1 MLRSVRARL
10 LWTVGLVVVA
20 ALAAVGFLTA
30 RITRTE
36 FDRFLAIQLRADHLV
51 PPDSLRSALR
61 QYHERHG
68 SWEGVEDVLAG
79 VVGDSGAA
87 RTRIVTVTA
96 DSCTILPPFAT
107 SGDSQAACPPESI
120 LALALSLAEERTA
133 GRRETIVVRADGT
146 IGDEAAPEAAGGA
159 GAGLRKV
166 PAAGVVALS
175 GQGAAL
181 SPPRRQ
187 FLLST
192 SRGVL
197 GAVLAAGLLALAS
210 TALLA
215 RRLLRPVEELT
226 IIARE
231 MGGGDLSRRAVV
243 RSRDEIGELARTFN
257 DMADGL
263 QRIERLRRNTVDDV
277 AHELRT
283 PLTNIR
289 GQLEALQ
296 DGLLPPDRAV
306 IDSLH
311 QETLLL
317 QRIVDD
323 LQELALA
330 EAGQLRLEPQVL
342 ALRDEVERAAQPLF
356 AAVAPAGGVGTAA
369 SAPAAAPAGPT
380 LSLAI
385 APDLTVRADP
395 VRLGQILRNLL
406 QNALAHTP
414 PGGTITVAAAAAG
427 AGVDGGRAAGTVEVV
442 VRDSGSGIPAAD
454 LPLIFERFYRGDRSR
469 ARATGGAGLGLAIA
483 RQLVQAHG
491 GTIRAESRPGE
502 GAAFH
507 FTLPRG
513 ER

>member
-61 QYHERHG
+61 EYHERHG
-68 SWEGVEDVLAG
+68 SWEGVEEVLAG

-87 RTRIVTVTA
+87 KTRIVTVTA
-96 DSCTILPPFAT
+96 DSCTILPPFST

-120 LALALSLAEERTA
+120 LALALSLAEERPA
-133 GRRETIVVRADGT
+133 GRRETIVVRADGM
-146 IGDEAAPEAAGGA
+146 IGDESAPEAAGGA

-175 GQGAAL
+175 GQAAAL

-226 IIARE
+226 VIARE

-356 AAVAPAGGVGTAA
+356 AV
-369 SAPAAAPAGPT
+369 AAPAGPA

-406 QNALAHTP
+406 QNAVAHTP
-414 PGGTITVAAAAAG
+414 PGGTISVAAAAAG
-427 AGVDGGRAAGTVEVV
+427 AGVDGGGAAGTVEVV

>member
-1 MLRSVRARL
+1 MLHSVRARL

-51 PPDSLRSALR
+51 PPDSLRSVLR
-61 QYHERHG
+61 RYHERRG
-68 SWEGVEDVLAG
+68 SWEGVQEVLAG
-79 VVGDSGAA
+79 VVGDSALVT
-87 RTRIVTVTA
+87 TRFVAVAA
-96 DSCTILPPFAT
+96 DSCRIVPPFAAP
-107 SGDSQAACPPESI
+107 GDSRAGCPPESV
-120 LALALSLAEERTA
+120 LALAFSLAEEKTA
-133 GRRETIVVRADGT
+133 GRRETIVVRAGGA
-146 IGDEAAPEAAGGA
+146 IVDEAAPKAAAGAAAGA
-159 GAGLRKV
+159 GAGLTTV

-175 GQGAAL
+175 SQGAAL

-226 IIARE
+226 AIARE
-231 MGGGDLSRRAVV
+231 MGGGDLGRRAVV

-296 DGLLPPDRAV
+296 DGLLSPDRAV

-356 AAVAPAGGVGTAA
+356 AGP
-369 SAPAAAPAGPT
+369 AAPAGPT

-414 PGGTITVAAAAAG
+414 PGGVVTVAAEAAG
-427 AGVDGGRAAGTVEVV
+427 TGADGGGAAGTVEVV
-442 VRDSGSGIPAAD
+442 VRDSGAGISAAD

-469 ARATGGAGLGLAIA
+469 ARATGGAGLGLTIA

-491 GTIRAESRPGE
+491 GAIRAESRPGE